1 MRKLSIS
8 TNCHFDLQKYENQSI
23 ASIASQY
30 ANTEEELNNLY
41 EFGVLKLA
49 EYQNKLSTEEFDRF
63 GFWYIKQD
71 IIKKTTNA
79 HNRVNH
85 PTSKD

>member
-1 MRKLSIS
+1 MRKLSIT
-8 TNCHFDLQKYENQSI
+8 TNERFDLKKYDNQLI
-23 ASIASQY
+23 ASLCGQY
-30 ANTEEELNNLY
+30 ANTEEELDNLY

-79 HNRVNH
+79 HNRVNY
-85 PTSKD
+85 PTGKD

>member
-1 MRKLSIS
+1 MRKLSIT
-8 TNCHFDLQKYENQSI
+8 TNKRFDLKKYDNQLI
-23 ASIASQY
+23 ASLCGQY
-30 ANTEEELNNLY
+30 ANTEEELDNLY

-79 HNRVNH
+79 HNRVDC
-85 PTSKD
+85 PTGKD

>member
-30 ANTEEELNNLY
+30 ANTEEELSNLY
-41 EFGVLKLA
+41 EFGVLKLE
-49 EYQNKLSTEEFDRF
+49 EYKNKLSAEGFNRF
-63 GFWYIKQD
+63 GFWHIRQE

-79 HNRVNH
+79 QQYL
-85 PTSKD
+85 